1 MKVFI
6 KYVLKSM
13 TEKKGRFLLL
23 LIAIAMSTGLVVTST
38 GLIDIILDSLLKP
51 VVASY
56 EKQDLVI
63 EPNDKGLSFFTCNEV
78 STAGIEP
85 ESILKEIILNGTIT
99 DNIDTDDETSR
110 TVTIRARDTSK
121 IPLKQLT
128 DGNLATFNG
137 SSCIISERIAK
148 ERNLSLGDTITI
160 VIAGVSKELTITAIS
175 APDGAFYNDTPNS
188 FSMFLPYEYL
198 AKELGVEGQYNFIT
212 AKALDGGIDQAIE
225 SFNSANKDFN
235 ATELFDM
242 DQVKEQF
249 SSFSSI
255 LYVMLL
261 IVVAMSSII
270 IYSTFK
276 LIITERLTTIGTFL
290 SQGATTGK
298 VKFILRLESFFYGVI
313 GALLGNGLGILALY
327 VITRSI
333 SPLKKYGIYEAV
345 TIKPNYMIAG
355 TIFAILLSLLSSYLP
370 VRKISKLQVKDV
382 ILNDVRVSMHIGY
395 KKFIVGCCLL
405 GASLLLY
412 FFGGDLTINLSPIL
426 MIVSL
431 IGTILAYPK
440 VIDLLSILLS
450 KLCRGKNKSLFF
462 ATNNLRTSKILLSN
476 ITLIVISILSI
487 LAITSAAKSATDVVV
502 DAYEELNSDI
512 EIYNIS
518 TIREN
523 DEQSVTDKLT
533 EQLIDLGVKAEDINY
548 VDYEYATV
556 YLSDDEENQ
565 MSIPLQGIDLDT
577 YRAYN
582 GYLELD
588 SKAYKEGLEQF
599 RTDSKGII
607 MTTALLKGTN
617 KKIGDTVLVEC
628 NGVKEKLTIDA
639 IINAKLF
646 NGGIV
651 SFVSHETMRN
661 LFNVPSSNQITFV
674 TDSDIDTFVPKLKPI
689 IRSIGATFI
698 TKEEMRE
705 QNIEQNQMMMN
716 ALSIFSYLA
725 IVIAALGII
734 NNVSISFLQ
743 RKTEFAVL
751 SSVGMENSL
760 RRRVLLIESVACV
773 TWGMVIAILYSLFGM
788 SLVGKIMS
796 LVGFP
801 LEISLSFGSLP
812 TIYLVSLCIVLLAT
826 LPVIFKSKKLSII
839 QELKYE

>member
-51 VVASY
+51 MITSY
-56 EKQDLVI
+56 EEQDLVI
-63 EPNDKGLSFFTCNEV
+63 EPNDKGLSFFTCNDV
-78 STAGIEP
+78 NTTGMEP
-85 ESILKEIILNGTIT
+85 ESILKEIVMNGIIT
-99 DNIDTDDETSR
+99 DNIDTDDETMRS
-110 TVTIRARDTSK
+110 VTIRARENSK
-121 IPLKQLT
+121 ISREQLT
-128 DGNLATFNG
+128 QGNLDTFKG

-148 ERNLSLGDTITI
+148 ERNLSIGDTITL
-160 VIAGVSKELTITAIS
+160 VIAGVSKELTISAIS

-188 FSMFLPYEYL
+188 FAMFLPYEYL
-198 AKELGVEGQYNFIT
+198 AKELGVEGKYNFVT
-212 AKALDGGIDQAIE
+212 AKALDGDVDQAIE
-225 SFNSANKDFN
+225 SFNLANKDFN
-235 ATELFDM
+235 TTELFDM
-242 DQVKEQF
+242 EQVKEQF
-249 SSFSSI
+249 SSFSGI
-255 LYVMLL
+255 LYVMLV

-298 VKFILRLESFFYGVI
+298 VKFILRLESFFYGII
-313 GALLGNGLGILALY
+313 GSLIGNGLGILVLY
-327 VITRSI
+327 AITRFI
-333 SPLKKYGIYEAV
+333 SPLKQYGIYEPV
-345 TIKPNYMIAG
+345 TIKPNYIIAG

-370 VRKISKLQVKDV
+370 LRKISKLQVKDV
-382 ILNDVRVSMHIGY
+382 ILNDVRVSMRVGY
-395 KKFIVGCCLL
+395 GKFVVGCCLI
-405 GASLLLY
+405 GVSLLLS
-412 FFGGDLTINLSPIL
+412 FFGGDLSLSLSPIL
-426 MIVSL
+426 LIVSL

-440 VIDLLSILLS
+440 VIDLLSIFLS
-450 KLCRGKNKSLFF
+450 KLFRGKSKSLFF
-462 ATNNLRTSKILLSN
+462 ATNNLRTSKILLNN

-523 DEQSVTDKLT
+523 SEQSVTDKLT
-533 EQLIDLGVKAEDINY
+533 DELINLGVKKEDINY
-548 VDYEYATV
+548 IDSQYATI

-565 MSIPLQGIDLDT
+565 MSIAFQGIDLDQYT
-577 YRAYN
+577 KYN
-582 GYLELD
+582 GYLKLD
-588 SKAYKEGLEQF
+588 SSTYKEDLARF

-607 MTTALLKGTN
+607 MTTALLKGTD
-617 KKIGDTVLVEC
+617 KKVGDTVLVEC
-628 NGVKEKLTIDA
+628 NGVKQELTIDA
-639 IINAKLF
+639 IINGKLF
-646 NGGIV
+646 NNGLI
-651 SFVSHETMRN
+651 SFVSHETMRD

-674 TDSDIDTFVPKLKPI
+674 TDSDLDTFVAKLKPI

-698 TKEEMRE
+698 TKEEMCE
-705 QNIEQNQMMMN
+705 QNIETNQMMMN

-760 RRRVLLIESVACV
+760 RRRVLLLESVACV
-773 TWGMVIAILYSLFGM
+773 TWGMIIAILYSLFGISLISKTI
-788 SLVGKIMS
+788 SLVG
-796 LVGFP
+796 LP
-801 LEISLSFGSLP
+801 LEISISIGSLP
-812 TIYLVSLCIVLLAT
+812 TIYLVTLCIVLLAT

>member
-38 GLIDIILDSLLKP
+38 GLIDIILNSLLKP
-51 VVASY
+51 MVTCY
-56 EKQDLVI
+56 EEQDLVI
-63 EPNDKGLSFFTCNEV
+63 EPNDKGLSFFTCSDLN
-78 STAGIEP
+78 TAGIEP
-85 ESILKEIILNGTIT
+85 DRIIREITINGIIT
-99 DNIDTDDETSR
+99 DNIDTDDETMRS
-110 TVTIRARDTSK
+110 VTIRARENSK
-121 IPLKQLT
+121 IPLEQITQGNLDT
-128 DGNLATFNG
+128 FDGN
-137 SSCIISERIAK
+137 SCIISDRIAK

-160 VIAGVSKELTITAIS
+160 VIAGVSKELTIAAIS

-188 FSMFLPYEYL
+188 FAMFLPYEYL
-198 AKELGVEGQYNFIT
+198 AKELGVEGQYNFVT
-212 AKALDGGIDQAIE
+212 AKALDGDVDQAIE
-225 SFNSANKDFN
+225 SFNAANEDYN
-235 ATELFDM
+235 ASELFDM

-255 LYVMLL
+255 LYVMLV

-313 GALLGNGLGILALY
+313 GSLIGNGLGILVLY
-327 VITRSI
+327 IITRFI
-333 SPLKKYGIYEAV
+333 SPLKQYGIYEPV
-345 TIKPNYMIAG
+345 NIKANYVIAG

-370 VRKISKLQVKDV
+370 VRKIGKLQVKDV
-382 ILNDVRVSMHIGY
+382 ILNDVRVSMHVGY
-395 KKFIVGCCLL
+395 QKFIVGCSLI
-405 GASLLLY
+405 GVSLLVY
-412 FFGGDLTINLSPIL
+412 FFGGGLATNLAPVL
-426 MIVSL
+426 LIVSL

-440 VIDLLSILLS
+440 VIDLLSLFFS
-450 KLCRGKNKSLFF
+450 KLFRGKNKSLFF
-462 ATNNLRTSKILLSN
+462 ATNNLRTSKILLNN

-487 LAITSAAKSATDVVV
+487 LAITSAAKSATSVVL
-502 DAYEELNSDI
+502 DAYEKMNCDI

-523 DEQSVTDKLT
+523 GEQSVTDKLT
-533 EQLIDLGVKAEDINY
+533 EQLIDMGVKAEDINY
-548 VDYEYATV
+548 IDSLYATV
-556 YLSDDEENQ
+556 YLSDDEETS
-565 MSIPLQGIDLDT
+565 MSFSFQGIDLDT
-577 YRAYN
+577 YSKYN
-582 GYLELD
+582 GYLNLD
-588 SKAYKEGLEQF
+588 SKELQNDLEQF
-599 RTDSKGII
+599 RTDPKGII
-607 MTTALLKGTN
+607 MTTALLRGTN
-617 KKIGDTVLVEC
+617 KKVGDTVLVEC
-628 NGVKEKLTIDA
+628 NGVKKELTIDA

-646 NGGIV
+646 NSGMV
-651 SFVSHETMRN
+651 SFVNHETMRD
-661 LFNVPSSNQITFV
+661 LFNVPSSNQITFL
-674 TDSDIDTFVPKLKPI
+674 TDLDLDTFVPKLKPI

-698 TKEEMRE
+698 TKEDMCE
-705 QNIEQNQMMMN
+705 QNIETNQMMMN

-760 RRRVLLIESVACV
+760 RRRVLLLESVACV
-773 TWGMVIAILYSLFGM
+773 TWGMIIAILYSLFGF
-788 SLVGKIMS
+788 SLLGNIMS

-801 LEISLSFGSLP
+801 LEITISIGSLP
-812 TIYLVSLCIVLLAT
+812 TIYLVSLLIVLLAT